1 MLCPTIFAAL
11 QSYYQSSVNNKNNL
25 SIALAYNVTGQ
36 ASELEQLIQG
46 CIRNERSAQEKLYR
60 LFYPKM
66 MALVKRY
73 IDHDEQAEEVLNNG
87 FLRAFQK
94 VKQYTFQGSFEG
106 WIRKIVFHAVA
117 DYVKQNARYSDQIIL
132 VEKDEMVHKDLAD
145 KLYYNQLLQL
155 VQTLPDATRA
165 VFNMYVM
172 EGYSHKEISNILG
185 ISEGTSK
192 LHLSEVRKNLK
203 EKIEKLEIHL
213 RH

>member
-1 MLCPTIFAAL
+1 M
-11 QSYYQSSVNNKNNL
+11 
-25 SIALAYNVTGQ
+25 SIALAYTVTGQ

-73 IDHDEQAEEVLNNG
+73 IDQDEQAEEVLNNG

-94 VKQYTFQGSFEG
+94 IRQYNFQGSFEG
-106 WIRKIVFHAVA
+106 WVRKIVFHAVA
-117 DYVKQNARYSDQIIL
+117 DYVKQNARYSNQILLI
-132 VEKDEMVHKDLAD
+132 EKDELVHKDLAD
-145 KLYYNQLLQL
+145 RMYYEQLLQL
-155 VQTLPDATRA
+155 VQSLPDATRT

-172 EGYSHKEISNILG
+172 EGMTHKEIGNMVG

-192 LHLSEVRKNLK
+192 WHLSEGRRILK
-203 EKIEKLEIHL
+203 EKIEKMELHVK
-213 RH
+213 